1 MRKNHINGKRL
12 ACEIVAFINSNPFAQ
27 VKINAKMLCKEKITE
42 VTRGNQ
48 KWANF
53 R

>member
-1 MRKNHINGKRL
+1 MRKNHINGKCL

-27 VKINAKMLCKEKITE
+27 VKINAKMFCKEKKN
-42 VTRGNQ
+42 RGNP